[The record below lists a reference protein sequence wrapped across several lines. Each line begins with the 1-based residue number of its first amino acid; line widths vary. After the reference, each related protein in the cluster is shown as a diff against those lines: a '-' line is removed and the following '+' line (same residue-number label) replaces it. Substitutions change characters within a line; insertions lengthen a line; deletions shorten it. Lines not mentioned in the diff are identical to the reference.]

1 MADYEVGYGK
11 PPKHTR
17 WVKGGPSPN
26 PGGKTR
32 EHRLAEI
39 RAAELAAKVQLDLVE
54 ALSNAMDESTG
65 NEAKLAQIRA
75 DVLKLLKDSQDR
87 GFGAPTQPTEISNP
101 DGSLNQGAAVGAA
114 VLEAIK
120 AKHESDG

>member
-1 MADYEVGYGK
+1 MSSFPYK
-11 PPKHTR
+11 PAQWKP
-17 WVKGGPSPN
+17 GQSGN
-26 PGGKTR
+26 PGGKTSA
-32 EHRLAEI
+32 HRKAEI

-54 ALSNAMDESTG
+54 ALSKTLDNASGDE
-65 NEAKLAQIRA
+65 EKLAQIRA

>member
-1 MADYEVGYGK
+1 MSQFPNPATQFK
-11 PPKHTR
+11 P
-17 WVKGGPSPN
+17 GQSGN

-32 EHRLAEI
+32 EHRQAEI
-39 RAAELAAKVQLDLVE
+39 RAAELAAKAQLDLVG
-54 ALSNAMDESTG
+54 ALIYALDNAKG
-65 NEAKLAQIRA
+65 NEEKLLQIRA

>member
-1 MADYEVGYGK
+1 MSQFPNPATQFK
-11 PPKHTR
+11 P
-17 WVKGGPSPN
+17 GQSGN

-32 EHRLAEI
+32 EHRQAEI

-54 ALSNAMDESTG
+54 ALASAIDKASSDQERVD
-65 NEAKLAQIRA
+65 QIRA

-101 DGSLNQGAAVGAA
+101 DGSLVPQTVKIVAVSPKDAN
-114 VLEAIK
+114 
-120 AKHESDG
+120 SDS